1 MQPAYVARGQTIRCD
16 SGTLIFCLRSLHI
29 NPRLLGKQRVSRR
42 RKSATAQHAEGCLP
56 DQTRRSL
63 FEILAAENTAVTIIK
78 NTTWGERAWLV
89 EESSAADACASP
101 KQKNNFY
108 PENSASADQSQV
120 HTKIEDIVAA
130 ASSQQE
136 ANVTG
141 YAAGQT
147 TAITLPATLPSLAGT
162 F

>member
-1 MQPAYVARGQTIRCD
+1 MRPSYIASVQKVRCN
-16 SGTLIFCLRSLHI
+16 SGNFIVRVRSLHI
-29 NPRLLGKQRVSRR
+29 HPGLHHKQAVRR
-42 RKSATAQHAEGCLP
+42 RNTATIKHAESCP
-56 DQTRRSL
+56 PEQTRGSL
-63 FEILAAENTAVTIIK
+63 FEILAAEDTTVTIE
-78 NTTWGERAWLV
+78 NTTEGEAAWLV
-89 EESSAADACASP
+89 DESSAADACASP

-120 HTKIEDIVAA
+120 HAKIEDIVAD
-130 ASSQQE
+130 ASSRQE